1 MHVICPGCGETFMRS
16 GLAHHIRQSNN
27 PHCQLPRGHERSN
40 TNIMDDVPPTPDSAP
55 AAINSYENGPL
66 EHFQLGVDPAGDLF
80 GDYSHFTDADFG
92 MNDGEEQDLHEP
104 FTEEDDPERLA
115 EIQDEEE
122 IALVDALLAEE
133 EQRLEPE
140 RPSQSAASGIAD
152 EEPEQSVLPGHRPF
166 RLRGGEEE
174 PLANHPEITK
184 FSVGNA
190 GAVYERT
197 HRNGNQGYHRADS
210 NADNSNPYEPFSS
223 KLDWEI
229 ACWAKT
235 RGPGSNALTE
245 LLSINGVSFPY
256 HAKYIDDL
264 LI

>member
-1 MHVICPGCGETFMRS
+1 MHFICPGCGGTFIRS
-16 GLAHHIRQSNN
+16 ALAHHLRRSNN
-27 PHCQLPRGHERSN
+27 PRCQLPRGYEQSN
-40 TNIMDDVPPTPDSAP
+40 TDIMDDVPPTTVTAP
-55 AAINSYENGPL
+55 AAMDTYENGPL
-66 EHFQLGVDPAGDLF
+66 DHFQLEVDPAGDFF
-80 GDYSHFTDADFG
+80 GDYAHFTDADFG
-92 MNDGEEQDLHEP
+92 MHDEEQDLHEP

-166 RLRGGEEE
+166 RLRGGDEE
-174 PLANHPEITK
+174 PLANRPEITR

-197 HRNGNQGYHRADS
+197 HLNGNKGYRRADS
-210 NADNSNPYEPFSS
+210 NADNSNPYDPFSS

-245 LLSINGVSFPY
+245 LLSINGVSFLY
-256 HAKYIDDL
+256 HANTLRTY
-264 LI
+264 